1 MKNKNKRMWYFK
13 KHFLVLIFSFFV
25 SYLYPQGIK
34 ITGVVKDSKTGEP
47 IPAANIVVEGSMV
60 GTSTDADGKFSLN
73 VNSPQSVL
81 IVSYVG
87 YKSLRIPLNG
97 RTQIDVF
104 LEEESKELEE
114 IVVIGYQTVKRR
126 DVTGSVVSVSGDKI
140 KEIPINSAVEAMTG
154 KLAGVQIVTTE
165 GSPDAE
171 VKIRVRGG
179 GSITRDNSPL
189 YIVDGFPVNNI
200 SDIPPTEIQSIDV
213 LKDASATAIYGSRGA
228 NGVVIITTK
237 SAKEGKISVNY
248 NGYYGQKY
256 VPRFL
261 SVLSPYEFAL
271 WQYEQATLQNAIS
284 TQYEK
289 YFGNYEDID
298 LYKYMK
304 GTNWQDVVFGNTG
317 TTSNHSLTIN
327 GGSEQISFNASYSR
341 VDDKA
346 IMLGSKFN
354 RDNLNLKLSAKPTKL
369 FKLNFSL
376 RYSNTEIYGSGA
388 NDVTGTEKSTA
399 DSRLKHS
406 VIYTPISL
414 KNWEAPDDEEESFGS
429 LYPPTTSIKDNDRQR
444 SRKIFNFNS
453 DASVNITKWLTF
465 RTELGFNYSRSN
477 DNRFFGLST
486 YYVTGGDA
494 SIKNKPAVQLT
505 NIDDNSFR
513 NANILT
519 LNKTILNDHNIVLL
533 LGEETSVNKKVTLT
547 SWIDGLPEFFTSEKA
562 WAFTTQG
569 VANNVNNYYFPED
582 KMISFFGRFNYD
594 YKGKYL
600 LTTTFRADGSSKF
613 APGNRWGY
621 FPSFA
626 FAWRISEESFM
637 GNITWLNNLKLR
649 LSYGTA
655 GNNNIPS
662 MAYMQTYSSY
672 STTYLPSSL
681 ATSYWAAS
689 SIMVNEKLKWETAIT
704 RNVALDFGMFKNRI
718 NGTIEVYQND
728 TKDLLIDFPVTGSG
742 YNTQLRN
749 IGRTSNK
756 GIELTLNSNVV
767 NQKDL
772 KVDFSFN
779 ISANNNK
786 VEDLGGVP
794 QIIAN
799 SGWTSDAQASND
811 YIVLEG
817 EPVGL
822 MYGYVTEG
830 FYSVDEFD
838 WVGDKWVLKNPSS
851 ESPDNSGFV
860 GGNFWGPG
868 ALKLKDLNKDGKIT
882 ESDRT
887 IIGNANPDFFG
898 GFGLNI
904 AYKNIDLSANFTYSY
919 GNDVYN
925 ANKIE
930 FTTCNK
936 YAYRNMLDIMSSDK
950 RWVNIDVNTG
960 QRITDPETLRE
971 INKNATI
978 WSPGIGRYIFHSW
991 AVEDGSFLR
1000 LQNLTIGYTLSQNI
1014 IKKLYLKN
1022 LRVYFSGYN
1031 LFLLTKYSGYDPE
1044 VDTRRK
1050 TPLTPGV
1057 DYSAYPR
1064 SRSFNFGINVTL

>member
-1 MKNKNKRMWYFK
+1 MENKNKCMWWFK
-13 KHFLVLIFSFFV
+13 RHLIVLMLSFFPI
-25 SYLYPQGIK
+25 YLYSQGIK
-34 ITGVVKDSKTGEP
+34 VTGVIKDAKTGDP
-47 IPAANIVVEGSMV
+47 IPAANIVVEGTQT
-60 GTSTDADGKFSLN
+60 GSTTDIDGKFSIN

-81 IVSYVG
+81 VISYVG
-87 YKSLRIPLNG
+87 YKTQRIPLNG
-97 RTQIDVF
+97 RTQIEV
-104 LEEESKELEE
+104 LMEEESKELEE

-126 DVTGSVVSVSGDKI
+126 DVTGSVVSISGEKI
-140 KEIPINSAVEAMTG
+140 SEIPINSAVEAMTG

-200 SDIPPTEIQSIDV
+200 SDIPPTEIQSVDV

-237 SAKEGKISVNY
+237 SAKEGKVSVSY

-256 VPRFL
+256 VPKFL
-261 SVLSPYEFAL
+261 NVLSPYEFAL
-271 WQYEQATLQNAIS
+271 WQYEQAVLQNAVTS
-284 TQYEK
+284 QYEK
-289 YFGNYEDID
+289 YFGSYEDID

-317 TTSNHSLTIN
+317 TTENHSVTIT
-327 GGSEQISFNASYSR
+327 GGTEQMSFNASYNR
-341 VDDKA
+341 LDDKA
-346 IMLGSKFN
+346 VMYGSKFN
-354 RDNLNLKLSAKPTKL
+354 RDNLNLKLSAKPSKL
-369 FKLNFSL
+369 FKINFSF
-376 RYSNTEIYGSGA
+376 RYSNTNIYGAGA

-406 VIYTPISL
+406 VIYTPIAL

-444 SRKIFNFNS
+444 NRKIYNFNGDIS
-453 DASVNITKWLTF
+453 LNLTKWLTF
-465 RTELGFNYSRSN
+465 RTEFGYNYSRN
-477 DNRFFGLST
+477 IDNRFFGLST

-505 NIDDNSFR
+505 NSDENSFR
-513 NANILT
+513 NANIFTLT
-519 LNKTILNDHNIVLL
+519 KTIKNDHNLTLL
-533 LGEETSVNKKVTLT
+533 LGEETTINKKVTLT

-569 VANNVNNYYFPED
+569 VANNVNNYYSPDD
-582 KMISFFGRFNYD
+582 KMLSFFGRFNYD
-594 YKGKYL
+594 YKGRYL

-626 FAWRISEESFM
+626 VAWRISEEKFM
-637 GNITWLNNLKLR
+637 ANLTWLNNLKLR

-662 MAYMQTYSSY
+662 LAYMQVYSSY
-672 STTYLPSSL
+672 STTYLPPSL
-681 ATSYWAAS
+681 TTSYWAAS

-704 RNVALDFGMFKNRI
+704 RNVALDFGMFKNKI
-718 NGTIEVYQND
+718 NGTIEVYKND

-742 YNTQLRN
+742 YNTQMRN
-749 IGRTSNK
+749 IGKTSNK
-756 GIELTLNSNVV
+756 GIELTLNSNII
-767 NQKDL
+767 NKKDF
-772 KVDFSFN
+772 KIDFSFN
-779 ISANNNK
+779 ISANENK
-786 VEDLGGVP
+786 VEDLGGLP
-794 QIIAN
+794 QIVAN
-799 SGWTSDAQASND
+799 SAWTSDAQASND
-811 YIVLEG
+811 YIVLVG
-817 EPVGL
+817 KPVGL
-822 MYGYVTEG
+822 MYGYVTDG
-830 FYSVDEFD
+830 FYSVDEFQL
-838 WVGDKWVLKNPSS
+838 VNNKWVLKNKSP
-851 ESPDNSGFV
+851 ESPDNSGYI
-860 GGNFWGPG
+860 GNAFWGPG
-868 ALKLKDLNKDGKIT
+868 SLKLKDLNGDGVIT

-887 IIGNANPDFFG
+887 IIGDANPDFFG

-904 AYKNIDLSANFTYSY
+904 SYKNFDLSANFTYMY

-930 FTTCNK
+930 FTSCNK
-936 YAYRNMLDIMSSDK
+936 YTYRNLLDVMSSDK
-950 RWVNIDVNTG
+950 RWINIDINTG
-960 QRITDPETLRE
+960 QRITDPEVLKE
-971 INKNATI
+971 VNKNATI

-1000 LQNLTIGYTLSQNI
+1000 LQNLTIGYTFPRNI
-1014 IKKLYLKN
+1014 IQKAHLKN
-1022 LRVYFSGYN
+1022 LRLYFSGYN

-1064 SRSFNFGINVTL
+1064 SRSFNFGINVTF